1 MTHALSF
8 RRVWR
13 RERQTTVVAPTSPAP
28 VPAGPEVDIA
38 PNDPLLAYLAS
49 STGAVDLDSLEL
61 DSPAVAELR
70 EAGMQLVVPLVTH
83 GELVGILSLGPRL
96 SEQEY
101 SREDRKLL
109 DDLAGYAAPAVRVAQ
124 LVQQQKAEVQER
136 SRLEQE
142 LKVATLIQQQ
152 FLPKELPDLPGWD
165 VAAYY
170 QPAREVGGD
179 FYDFIELPDGQVG
192 IVVGDVTDKGV
203 PAALIMAKTH
213 SILRADAPRLVAP
226 SQVLARANTLLAA
239 EMPPNMFVTCLYA
252 VLDPPTGRLR
262 YANAGHPLP
271 YRRTAS
277 GEVDELRATGMPL
290 GLLDDMEYEENET
303 VLAPGD
309 TVLLHSDGVAE
320 AHGEKREMFG
330 FPRLAAMVA
339 KEESGADLIDDV
351 LAHLSSFVGPS
362 AEQEDDI
369 TLVTLQRTGSGYGAA
384 EDEPEFQGEAIVV
397 GAERVLAEFQLPSNP
412 GNEREAMDRVVVA
425 AQPLGLAPAQLDRLR
440 TAVSEATMNAIEHGN
455 GNDASLPVTIQLLER
470 QGAVAVRITDCGPGP
485 SSDAEPEEPDLEAK
499 LDGLQTPR
507 GWGLFLI
514 KNMVD
519 ELHVSGD
526 DTSHTLELVLRTGSG
541 AQDGALGN
549 GEDNGD
555 GTR

>member
-13 RERQTTVVAPTSPAP
+13 RERRAALTTPTEPAT
-28 VPAGPEVDIA
+28 PAQSGPAIDIA
-38 PNDPLLAYLAS
+38 PNDPLLAFLTT
-49 STGAVDLDSLEL
+49 STGAVDLDGLEL
-61 DSPAVAELR
+61 DSPAVRELR

-83 GELVGILSLGPRL
+83 GELVGLLSLGPRL

-124 LVQQQKAEVQER
+124 LVRQQKAEVQER

-152 FLPKELPDLPGWD
+152 FLPKELPHLPGWD

-179 FYDFIELPDGQVG
+179 FYDFIDLPDGQVG
-192 IVVGDVTDKGV
+192 IVCGDVTDKGV

-213 SILRADAPRLVAP
+213 SILRADAPRLVSPGA
-226 SQVLARANTLLAA
+226 VLARANNLLAA

-252 VLDPPTGRLR
+252 VLNPQTGVLR

-271 YRRTAS
+271 YRRTMA
-277 GEVDELRATGMPL
+277 GTVDELRATGMPL
-290 GLLDDMEYEENET
+290 GLLEDMEYIEAET
-303 VLAPGD
+303 VLEPGE
-309 TVLLHSDGVAE
+309 TILLHSDGIAE
-320 AHGEKREMFG
+320 AHGSNREMFG
-330 FPRLAAMVA
+330 FPRLAEMVT
-339 KEESGADLIDDV
+339 KEKSGQDLIDDV
-351 LAHLSSFVGPS
+351 LLELGTFVGPE

-369 TLVTLQRTGSGYGAA
+369 TLVTVHRSGNGY
-384 EDEPEFQGEAIVV
+384 EAVANP
-397 GAERVLAEFQLPSNP
+397 GGERVLTDFQLPSNP
-412 GNEREAMDRVVVA
+412 GNDREAMDRVAVA
-425 AQPLGLAPAQLDRLR
+425 AQGLGLPEKQLNRLK

-455 GNDASLPVTIQLLER
+455 GNDPSLPVTIQLLER
-470 QGAVAVRITDCGPGP
+470 AGEVAVRITDCGPGP
-485 SSDAEPEEPDLEAK
+485 SGDSDPEEPDLLAK

-519 ELHVSGD
+519 ELHVFGD
-526 DTSHTLELVLRTGSG
+526 DRSHTLELILRTDNG
-541 AQDGALGN
+541 ADSDNRN
-549 GEDNGD
+549 GEGHGH

>member
-1 MTHALSF
+1 MTSALSF

-13 RERQTTVVAPTSPAP
+13 RERRAAVTMPAP
-28 VPAGPEVDIA
+28 AAAPAESGPAVDIA

-49 STGAVDLDSLEL
+49 STGAVDLDGLEL
-61 DSPAVAELR
+61 DSPGVAELR

-83 GELVGILSLGPRL
+83 GELVGLLSLGPRL

-124 LVQQQKAEVQER
+124 LVRQQKAEVQER

-152 FLPKELPDLPGWD
+152 FLPKELPHLPGWN

-179 FYDFIELPDGQVG
+179 FYDFIDLPDGQVG
-192 IVVGDVTDKGV
+192 IVCGDVTDKGV

-213 SILRADAPRLVAP
+213 SILRADAPRLVSPGA
-226 SQVLARANTLLAA
+226 VLARANSLLAA

-252 VLDPPTGRLR
+252 VLNPTTGQLR
-262 YANAGHPLP
+262 FANAGHPLP
-271 YRRTAS
+271 YRRRA
-277 GEVDELRATGMPL
+277 GGGVDELRATGMPL
-290 GLLDDMEYEENET
+290 GLLDGMEYEESET
-303 VLAPGD
+303 VLEAGESI
-309 TVLLHSDGVAE
+309 LLHSDGIAE
-320 AHGEKREMFG
+320 AHNAERVMFG
-330 FPRLAAMVA
+330 FPRLAELVGEGPAGQ
-339 KEESGADLIDDV
+339 ELIDEV
-351 LAHLSSFVGPS
+351 LDQLNGFVGS
-362 AEQEDDI
+362 EAEQEDDI
-369 TLVTLQRTGSGYGAA
+369 TLVTVSRSAHHFDDNAA
-384 EDEPEFQGEAIVV
+384 VDEDES
-397 GAERVLAEFQLPSNP
+397 VLTDFQLPSNP
-412 GNEREAMDRVVVA
+412 GNDRDAMDRVAAA
-425 AQPLGLAPAQLDRLR
+425 AQPLGLAPAQLERLK
-440 TAVSEATMNAIEHGN
+440 TAVAEATMNAIEHGN
-455 GNDASLPVTIQLLER
+455 GNNPDLPVTIQLLSRPGE
-470 QGAVAVRITDCGPGP
+470 VAVRITDCGPGP
-485 SSDAEPEEPDLEAK
+485 GDTEEPEEPDLLAK

-526 DTSHTLELVLRTGSG
+526 ERSHTLELVLHTENGV
-541 AQDGALGN
+541 ADGVDRN
-549 GEDNGD
+549 GEGD
-555 GTR
+555 GHGTR

>member
-1 MTHALSF
+1 MTSALSF

-13 RERQTTVVAPTSPAP
+13 RDRHAAATTVPAQP
-28 VPAGPEVDIA
+28 VVPAQAGPAVDIA
-38 PNDPLLAYLAS
+38 PNDPLLAFLATS
-49 STGAVDLDSLEL
+49 SGAVDLDGLEL
-61 DSPAVAELR
+61 ESPAVTELR

-83 GELVGILSLGPRL
+83 GELVGLLSLGPRL

-124 LVQQQKAEVQER
+124 LVRQQKAEVQER

-152 FLPKELPDLPGWD
+152 FLPKELPHLPGWD

-179 FYDFIELPDGQVG
+179 FYDFIDLPEGQVG
-192 IVVGDVTDKGV
+192 IVCGDVTDKGV

-213 SILRADAPRLVAP
+213 SILRADAPRLVSPGA
-226 SQVLARANTLLAA
+226 VLARANNLLAA

-252 VLDPPTGRLR
+252 VLDPRTGVLR

-271 YRRTAS
+271 YRRTMA
-277 GEVDELRATGMPL
+277 GTVDELRATGMPL
-290 GLLDDMEYEENET
+290 GLLDDMEYEEVET
-303 VLAPGD
+303 VLQPGE
-309 TVLLHSDGVAE
+309 TILLHSDGIAE
-320 AHGEKREMFG
+320 AHGTNREMFG
-330 FPRLAAMVA
+330 FPRLAEMVT
-339 KEESGADLIDDV
+339 KEKTGQALIDDV
-351 LAHLSSFVGPS
+351 LLELGTFVGPD

-369 TLVTLQRTGSGYGAA
+369 TLVTVHRSGNTYDAVSSL
-384 EDEPEFQGEAIVV
+384 DD
-397 GAERVLAEFQLPSNP
+397 ERVLIDFSLPSNP
-412 GNEREAMDRVVVA
+412 GNDREAMDRVAVA
-425 AQPLGLAPAQLDRLR
+425 AQALQLPESQLSRLK

-455 GNDASLPVTIQLLER
+455 GNDPDLPVTIQLLER
-470 QGAVAVRITDCGPGP
+470 PNEVAVRITDCGPGP
-485 SSDAEPEEPDLEAK
+485 SGDIDPEEPDLEAK

-519 ELHVSGD
+519 ELHVFGD
-526 DTSHTLELVLRTGSG
+526 DRSHTLELILHTANGVK
-541 AQDGALGN
+541 DG
-549 GEDNGD
+549 ETRNGD
-555 GTR
+555 DDGHGTR

>member
-13 RERQTTVVAPTSPAP
+13 RERRKAVTVEESPQATPAP
-28 VPAGPEVDIA
+28 AAVQPDVDIA
-38 PNDPLLAYLAS
+38 PNDPLLAYLTS
-49 STGAVDLDSLEL
+49 SAGAVDLDSLEL
-61 DSPAVAELR
+61 ESQAVTDLR
-70 EAGMQLVVPLVTH
+70 EAGMKLVVPLVTH
-83 GELVGILSLGPRL
+83 GELVGLLSLGPRL

-124 LVQQQKAEVQER
+124 LVREQKAEVQER

-152 FLPKELPDLPGWD
+152 FLPKELPHLAGWD

-179 FYDFIELPDGQVG
+179 FYDFIDLPDGKVG

-213 SILRADAPRLVAP
+213 SIMRADAPRLVEPGA
-226 SQVLARANTLLAA
+226 VLARANSLLAA

-252 VLDPPTGRLR
+252 VLEPATGKLCF
-262 YANAGHPLP
+262 ANAGHPLP
-271 YRRTAS
+271 FRRTAS
-277 GEVDELRATGMPL
+277 GEVEELVATGMPL
-290 GLLDDMEYEENET
+290 GLLEGMEYEETET
-303 VLAPGD
+303 VLRAGESI
-309 TVLLHSDGVAE
+309 LMHSDGIAE
-320 AHGEKREMFG
+320 AHNDNREMFG
-330 FPRLAAMVA
+330 FPRLSELVG
-339 KEESGADLIDDV
+339 EGAGGQELLDEV
-351 LAHLSSFVGPS
+351 LVQLRSFVGAT

-369 TLVTLQRTGSGYGAA
+369 TLVTLQRSAHTYGEEEQADA
-384 EDEPEFQGEAIVV
+384 GE
-397 GAERVLAEFQLPSNP
+397 ERLVDDFQLPSNP
-412 GNEREAMDRVVVA
+412 GNDRQAMDRVA
-425 AQPLGLAPAQLDRLR
+425 ASAAPLGLPAAQMDRLK

-455 GNDASLPVTIQLLER
+455 GNNPDLPVSIQLLQR
-470 QGAVAVRITDCGPGP
+470 PGAVAVRITDCGPGP
-485 SSDAEPEEPDLEAK
+485 GDTGEPVEPDLEAK
-499 LDGLQTPR
+499 LEGLQTPR

-519 ELHVSGD
+519 ELHVYGD
-526 DTSHTLELVLRTGSG
+526 DESHTLELVLHT
-541 AQDGALGN
+541 GN
-549 GEDNGD
+549 GVSD
-555 GTR
+555 G

>member
-1 MTHALSF
+1 MTHAMSI

-13 RERQTTVVAPTSPAP
+13 RDRRAAVVAEPQPTAPAP
-28 VPAGPEVDIA
+28 APQPQVDIA
-38 PNDPLLAYLAS
+38 PNDPLLAYLAA
-49 STGAVDLDSLEL
+49 STGAVDLADLTLE
-61 DSPAVAELR
+61 SPAVAELR
-70 EAGMQLVVPLVTH
+70 AAGMQLVVPLVTH
-83 GELVGILSLGPRL
+83 GELVGLLSLGPRL

-124 LVQQQKAEVQER
+124 LVREQKAEVQER

-152 FLPKELPDLPGWD
+152 FLPKELPHLPGWD
-165 VAAYY
+165 VGAYY

-179 FYDFIELPDGQVG
+179 FYDFIDLPDGQVG
-192 IVVGDVTDKGV
+192 IVCGDVTDKGV

-213 SILRADAPRLVAP
+213 SILRADAPRLVSP
-226 SQVLARANTLLAA
+226 GEVLARANSLLTA

-252 VLDPPTGRLR
+252 VLNPKTGQLKF
-262 YANAGHPLP
+262 ANAGHPLP

-277 GEVDELRATGMPL
+277 GAVDELRATGMPL
-290 GLLDDMEYEENET
+290 GLLDGMVYEETEA
-303 VLAPGD
+303 VLRPGES
-309 TVLLHSDGVAE
+309 VLMHSDGIAE
-320 AHGEKREMFG
+320 AHNGNREMFG
-330 FPRLAAMVA
+330 FPRLSSLVGEGPAGQA
-339 KEESGADLIDDV
+339 LIDEV
-351 LAHLSSFVGPS
+351 LSQLHAFVGAG

-369 TLVTLQRTGSGYGAA
+369 TLVTLQRSPHDYGM
-384 EDEPEFQGEAIVV
+384 EEADPS
-397 GAERVLAEFQLPSNP
+397 ERVVDDFELPSNP
-412 GNEREAMDRVVVA
+412 GNDRQAMDRVA
-425 AQPLGLAPAQLDRLR
+425 AAAEPLGLPSAQMDRLK

-455 GNDASLPVTIQLLER
+455 GNDASLPVSIQLLAR
-470 QGAVAVRITDCGPGP
+470 TGAVAVRITDCGPGP
-485 SSDAEPEEPDLEAK
+485 GDGVEPEEPDLEAK

-514 KNMVD
+514 RNMVD

-526 DTSHTLELVLRTGSG
+526 ENSHTLELVLHTDNGVEAGTER
-541 AQDGALGN
+541 N
-549 GEDNGD
+549 GEGNGD

>member
-1 MTHALSF
+1 MTSALSF

-13 RERQTTVVAPTSPAP
+13 RERQTTATAPTTQAP

-61 DSPAVAELR
+61 DSPAVTELR

-152 FLPKELPDLPGWD
+152 FLPKELPKLPGWD

-226 SQVLARANTLLAA
+226 SEVLARANTLLAA

-271 YRRTAS
+271 YRRSSS
-277 GEVDELRATGMPL
+277 GEVEELRATGMPL
-290 GLLDDMEYEENET
+290 GLLDGMIYEENET
-303 VLAPGD
+303 ILAPGD
-309 TVLLHSDGVAE
+309 TVLLHSDGIAE
-320 AHGEKREMFG
+320 AHDENREMFG
-330 FPRLAAMVA
+330 FPRLQAMCA
-339 KEESGADLIDDV
+339 KDESGADLIDDV
-351 LAHLSSFVGPS
+351 LAHLSTFVGPS

-369 TLVTLQRTGSGYGAA
+369 TLVTVQRTSNGYGLA
-384 EDEPEFQGEAIVV
+384 EDEPVFQGEAIAV
-397 GAERVLAEFQLPSNP
+397 GAERLLAEFQLPSNP

-425 AQPLGLAPAQLDRLR
+425 AQPLGLPSAQLDRLK

-470 QGAVAVRITDCGPGP
+470 PGAVAVRITDCGPGP
-485 SSDAEPEEPDLEAK
+485 KSDAEPEEPDLEAK
-499 LDGLQTPR
+499 LEGLQTPR

-526 DTSHTLELVLRTGSG
+526 DTSHTLELVLRT
-541 AQDGALGN
+541 AQESAQGN
-549 GEDNGD
+549 GEGNGD